1 LNVNNRGTM
10 SRLLLGMLA
19 TLLAS
24 QAHAQRPDL
33 SGIWV
38 AAPGFH
44 HGRGAFLSLELPFT
58 EAGRA
63 AWQGYDQADDDALR
77 CAIDYGRITGSS
89 VLPLEILQGED
100 VVHILYEYEHQVRRI
115 HIEGRS
121 EPPNQPPSYVGLSVG
136 HWEGD
141 TLVVEVTRL
150 HAGSFFERGN
160 GPYSNRATV
169 TEIFRLAD
177 DGERLV
183 VTRTID
189 DPLFYTEPFDWT
201 TEYVPGGPILP
212 YECEIREYLGN
223 D

>member
-1 LNVNNRGTM
+1 
-10 SRLLLGMLA
+10 MLA
-19 TLLAS
+19 ALALAVPVFAQ
-24 QAHAQRPDL
+24 QADL

-44 HGRGAFLSLELPFT
+44 HGRGAFLSMELPFT

-63 AWQGYDQADDDALR
+63 AWQDYEQVEDNALR

-100 VVHILYEYEHQVRRI
+100 VVHILYEYEHQVRRV
-115 HIEGRS
+115 HIEGHS
-121 EPPNQPPSYVGLSVG
+121 EAPNQPPSYVGLSTG
-136 HWEGD
+136 RWEGD
-141 TLVVEVTRL
+141 TLVVRVTRL
-150 HAGSFFERGN
+150 HAGYFFERGN
-160 GPYSNRATV
+160 GPYSNQTTI
-169 TEIFRLAD
+169 TERFRLAD
-177 DGERLV
+177 DGARLI

-189 DPLFYTEPFDWT
+189 DPLYFTEPFDWT

-223 D
+223 E